1 MGKWKEK
8 RQQKKE
14 ARQQKK
20 NQRQENKQKRK
31 ESRQERRELRNDRL
45 RSKTERR
52 RTKTEGQANG
62 TWQGAGAQIGD
73 SLKSGLNAVGSIFG
87 GGGAEETYEETN
99 EYVPESVASGQTPFT
114 PVGNP
119 TVQQSESKNK
129 TGLYVGIGGG
139 ILALILLIVGLKK

>member
-20 NQRQENKQKRK
+20 KQRQENKQKRK
-31 ESRQERRELRNDRL
+31 EARQERRELKNDRL

-52 RTKTEGQANG
+52 RAKTEGQANG

-73 SLKSGLNAVGSIFG
+73 SLKSGLNAVGSFLG
-87 GGGAEETYEETN
+87 GGGEETYEETN
-99 EYVPESVASGQTPFT
+99 EYVPESVASGQQPFT
-114 PVGNP
+114 PVANP
-119 TVQQSESKNK
+119 MAQATENKSK